1 MSCLETVYND
11 CASESKHQKNPLDVM
26 VDPGR
31 WRNVIQSFCD
41 NVDCKIR
48 IRVESARDMTRLGV
62 MTNPNPAL
70 FDLIAD
76 LALHEDCQQKIVVES
91 SSCIQER
98 SAGFQNRTSEVL
110 ASALKDK
117 NRNREKMLEDMLAVG
132 CRFAEEVLDCLM
144 KPLKGECPCRYQRI
158 IQETVVGVMPPFCHM
173 EASDDEDD
181 FDCDYDD
188 ETSSDDGFSVDSD
201 TSNNGDDVNNNNYN
215 NYNDIY
221 SSNGGHVVIDKD
233 EDRETRYED
242 TYPKYR
248 GPPRGLG
255 VEGKYNVHDGSSQ
268 DEFVMA
274 PAKARVANAFEKAK
288 LGV

>member
-1 MSCLETVYND
+1 MYQTDSELDATPVNLMVCERPDTLVQAKPTTLVVTAENGALPRLIGRPVSVHGECLKTPIAMQTCVPDLNMGDAGGYELVSDFKNSRKLCREGDLQKAMSCLETVYND

-41 NVDCKIR
+41 NVDY
-48 IRVESARDMTRLGV
+48 
-62 MTNPNPAL
+62 
-70 FDLIAD
+70 

-158 IQETVVGVMPPFCHM
+158 IQETV
-173 EASDDEDD
+173 
-181 FDCDYDD
+181 
-188 ETSSDDGFSVDSD
+188 
-201 TSNNGDDVNNNNYN
+201 
-215 NYNDIY
+215 
-221 SSNGGHVVIDKD
+221 
-233 EDRETRYED
+233 
-242 TYPKYR
+242 
-248 GPPRGLG
+248 
-255 VEGKYNVHDGSSQ
+255 
-268 DEFVMA
+268 
-274 PAKARVANAFEKAK
+274 
-288 LGV
+288 